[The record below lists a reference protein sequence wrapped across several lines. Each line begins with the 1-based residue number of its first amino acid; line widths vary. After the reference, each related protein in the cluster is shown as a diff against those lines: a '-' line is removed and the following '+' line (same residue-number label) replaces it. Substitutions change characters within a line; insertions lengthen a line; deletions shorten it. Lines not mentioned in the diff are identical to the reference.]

1 MATKSKEYYELIKKS
16 LAKSMPMMERGNT
29 MYEKIKAVRRT
40 FLLYIR
46 IFDDIKHDWEYNQFC
61 RVLYKKSLEL
71 LKQIEDEEKI
81 GEFKVKE
88 ENYINYFKK
97 NLKKIKKMCEDT
109 SITYYALLPDR
120 MPIDVRTHCI
130 QFISPATIN

>member
-1 MATKSKEYYELIKKS
+1 MATKTKECYELIKKS
-16 LAKSMPMMERGNT
+16 QAKSNAMLERGNT
-29 MYEKIKAVRRT
+29 MYENIKAVRRT

-46 IFDDIKHDWEYNQFC
+46 IFDDIKHDWKYNEFC
-61 RVLYKKSLEL
+61 RVLYKKSLGI
-71 LKQIEDEEKI
+71 LKQVEDGEKN